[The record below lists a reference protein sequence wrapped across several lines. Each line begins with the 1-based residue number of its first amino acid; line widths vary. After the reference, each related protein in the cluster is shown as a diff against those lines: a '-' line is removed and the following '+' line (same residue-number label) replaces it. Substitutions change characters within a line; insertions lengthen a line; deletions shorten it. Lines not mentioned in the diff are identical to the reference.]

1 MTLSFTPKYHVE
13 AEPGVWHQ
21 LLNTLAP
28 FGRYTS
34 IQEFKRVSDEA
45 SDEAA
50 TIESQG
56 GKVITMVFDPKHGDP
71 SKLQAVL
78 QLLK

>member
-1 MTLSFTPKYHVE
+1 MALSFTPKYHVE

-28 FGRYTS
+28 FGRYPS
-34 IQEFKRVSDEA
+34 MHEIKRV

-50 TIESQG
+50 TIEGQG
-56 GKVITMVFDPKHGDP
+56 EKVITVIFDPKHGDP

>member
-1 MTLSFTPKYHVE
+1 MALSFTSLYHIE
-13 AEPGVWHQ
+13 TEPGIWQ
-21 LLNTLAP
+21 QSLNTLAP
-28 FGRYTS
+28 LRRYPS
-34 IQEFKRVSDEA
+34 MDEIKRV

-56 GKVITMVFDPKHGDP
+56 EKVITIVFDPKSDQ